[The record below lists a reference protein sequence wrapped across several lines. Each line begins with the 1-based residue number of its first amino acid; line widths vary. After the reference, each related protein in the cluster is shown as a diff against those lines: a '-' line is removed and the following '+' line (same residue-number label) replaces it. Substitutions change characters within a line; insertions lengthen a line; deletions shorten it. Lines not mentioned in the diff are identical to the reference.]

1 MIDENTIY
9 ILVSSDKYFIVAKYD
24 ESECQVQA
32 IYDRLQ
38 DRFFGPQVNQAAR
51 RKDLDFDH
59 STPRRSFLPE
69 YSYRGPLA
77 VGMQGSLVVG
87 LGRDVSAK
95 TKTYRREINRAK
107 RNCASLQGTSSKK
120 QVKAEQAS
128 KAPHEYG
135 KHLSH
140 PRSVFR
146 IPGTASRCLSVE
158 LGFRMSIVSGIP
170 DS

>member
-1 MIDENTIY
+1 MLPNT
-9 ILVSSDKYFIVAKYD
+9 VSVKCRRFTTACKTAFLDPSRPGYPLEKASLNYRSIAK
-24 ESECQVQA
+24 C
-32 IYDRLQ
+32 
-38 DRFFGPQVNQAAR
+38 
-51 RKDLDFDH
+51 
-59 STPRRSFLPE
+59 
-69 YSYRGPLA
+69 RGPLA
-77 VGMQGSLVVG
+77 VGMQGSLVVE
-87 LGRDVSAK
+87 LDCDVSAK
-95 TKTYRREINRAK
+95 TKTYSRKKKNRAK
-107 RNCASLQGTSSKK
+107 RNCTSLQGTSSKK